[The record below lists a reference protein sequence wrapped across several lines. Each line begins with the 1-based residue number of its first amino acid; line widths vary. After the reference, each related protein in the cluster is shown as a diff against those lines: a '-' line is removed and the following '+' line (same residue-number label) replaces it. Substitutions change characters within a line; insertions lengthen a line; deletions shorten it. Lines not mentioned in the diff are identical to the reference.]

1 MLNFPPGMSKKDV
14 LVQNKTLFRQALQE
28 QSIQQQESGLENA
41 INYAIFQFY
50 AVRIE
55 IKLIIIKIT
64 LKKHGKSKI
73 I

>member
-1 MLNFPPGMSKKDV
+1 MSKKDV

>member
-1 MLNFPPGMSKKDV
+1 MSKKDV

-28 QSIQQQESGLENA
+28 QSIQQQESGLENT